1 MSEAPAWWQRW
12 PQWIGYIAAIWSLVY
27 GALGL
32 YWALGGPG
40 FPFGIESDGQAL
52 GSLQAS
58 VRAQTGAPVI
68 AALGLVGALV
78 ALAMVRAWGRGFL
91 RVALLAF
98 AWVAA
103 AVLTVVIT
111 DYRVLV
117 AVAYAPLFL
126 FGAPFH
132 WPPVSYLD
140 AVPWPVLNQVVCM
153 AGGVVWAGTAIS
165 YQRRTGG
172 ACWYCG
178 RTASDAGWA
187 TPSQARRWGRWAVCA
202 GVIIP
207 LVYALTRYAWLL
219 GIPLGITEDA
229 LHEGQATGLWLGG
242 AGLATVA
249 VGGAILTLG
258 LARHWG
264 EVFPR
269 WMLGLGGKQ
278 VPVWLAVVPAI
289 SVSVIVTS
297 AGLSFWRAFPI
308 GQIPAHSWTTIGPM
322 FLWPLW
328 GVALAA
334 ATLAYYLRRRG
345 RCRSCGRGTQ
355 PGD

>member
-1 MSEAPAWWQRW
+1 MSEASAWWQRW
-12 PQWIGYIAAIWSLVY
+12 PRWIGYVAAAWSLVY

-32 YWALGGPG
+32 GWTLGAPG
-40 FPFGIESDGQAL
+40 FPFGTENDANAL
-52 GSLQAS
+52 GSLLAS
-58 VRAQTGAPVI
+58 ARAEIAAPVV
-68 AALGLVGALV
+68 AALGLVGGLV
-78 ALAMVRAWGRGFL
+78 ALAMVRTWGHGLL
-91 RVALLAF
+91 RAALLTF
-98 AWVAA
+98 AWITAL
-103 AVLTVVIT
+103 VLTVVIT

-132 WPPVSYLD
+132 WPSVSYLD

-153 AGGVVWAGTAIS
+153 TGGIVWAGTAIS

-172 ACWYCG
+172 ACVYCG
-178 RTASDAGWA
+178 RTAQDTGWT
-187 TPSQARRWGRWAVCA
+187 TPSSACRWGRWAVRVA
-202 GVIIP
+202 IIIP

-219 GIPLGITEDA
+219 GIPLGITEDV
-229 LHEGQATGLWLGG
+229 LREGQASGLWMAG
-242 AGLATVA
+242 AGLATVG

-258 LARHWG
+258 LVQRWG

-269 WMLGLGGKQ
+269 WMLGLGGKR
-278 VPVWLAVVPAI
+278 VPVWLAVVPAV

-297 AGLSFWRAFPI
+297 AGFSFLRTFLYSPI
-308 GQIPAHSWTTIGPM
+308 LADSWATIGPVL
-322 FLWPLW
+322 LWPLW

-345 RCRSCGRGTQ
+345 RCRSCGRGT
-355 PGD
+355 